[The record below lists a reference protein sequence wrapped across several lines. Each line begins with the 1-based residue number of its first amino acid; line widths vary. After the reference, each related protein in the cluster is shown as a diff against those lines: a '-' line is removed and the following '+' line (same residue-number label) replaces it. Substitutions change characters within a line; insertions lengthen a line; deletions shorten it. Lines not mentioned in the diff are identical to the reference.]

1 MKSANIFEFEIDCL
15 CAENDSKHV
24 GLFFEDI
31 LVYNTFFD
39 KPVAQLKINFTDSEY
54 VNLIFDDIWVCNIF
68 FDMDHRWRN
77 HTVLCFG
84 DILAYNNFFD
94 MITHF
99 ICPKQAEKGT
109 VEKRGYNDQSIK
121 DQSLTKL
128 EIQQA
133 NLENCLAVSFDI
145 GAVQGSYLN
154 NQKELSNKLDCNG
167 NLTHQGLTSN
177 WNHVQSCL
185 EPCTSKG
192 AWKHTRRNYKRKEDK
207 RFKPPDLNQER
218 HQDVTFFILIKEVPP
233 DAAYKPKPR
242 KHKFGIKL
250 LLYDEFACAN
260 LFFSMYHV

>member
-1 MKSANIFEFEIDCL
+1 
-15 CAENDSKHV
+15 
-24 GLFFEDI
+24 
-31 LVYNTFFD
+31 
-39 KPVAQLKINFTDSEY
+39 
-54 VNLIFDDIWVCNIF
+54 
-68 FDMDHRWRN
+68 MDHRWRN

-109 VEKRGYNDQSIK
+109 AEKRGYNDQSIK

-128 EIQQA
+128 EMQQA
-133 NLENCLAVSFDI
+133 KLENCLAVSFDI

-218 HQDVTFFILIKEVPP
+218 HQDVTFFILIKEPSGGLMTLTTLLLERISPITPQQKSRKFLVTANLITFVLKSDVPS
-233 DAAYKPKPR
+233 KPR
-242 KHKFGIKL
+242 PK
-250 LLYDEFACAN
+250 
-260 LFFSMYHV
+260 

>member
-1 MKSANIFEFEIDCL
+1 
-15 CAENDSKHV
+15 
-24 GLFFEDI
+24 
-31 LVYNTFFD
+31 
-39 KPVAQLKINFTDSEY
+39 
-54 VNLIFDDIWVCNIF
+54 
-68 FDMDHRWRN
+68 MDHRWRN

-84 DILAYNNFFD
+84 DILVYNNFFD

-128 EIQQA
+128 EMQQA

-167 NLTHQGLTSN
+167 NLTQQGLTSN

-192 AWKHTRRNYKRKEDK
+192 AWKHTRRNYKRKED
-207 RFKPPDLNQER
+207 
-218 HQDVTFFILIKEVPP
+218 
-233 DAAYKPKPR
+233 
-242 KHKFGIKL
+242 
-250 LLYDEFACAN
+250 
-260 LFFSMYHV
+260 